1 VTLRDQH
8 PERDAGSMTT
18 TGHTDTSG
26 HGRIVVAYDGSPDA
40 QAALAW
46 AVRTALPTE
55 QAVVAVIA
63 TATDD
68 LVPERSLLAGDHLDE
83 AKESAERLLGESL
96 LAETAVELRPGPVVT
111 VLLQAAEDA
120 AMLVVG
126 SKGHGQVA
134 GAVIGSVS
142 QHLARHA
149 PCPVVVV
156 RPVTHP
162 AARRIVVGVDG
173 SGGSDAA
180 LEFAC
185 RRAEVTGEDVV
196 VLHGWRDGTAVG
208 TTRREIPSEFMDRI
222 AEEERLLA
230 EAVAGVRTDHPDVHL
245 ESEAIPV
252 VAWRALADASAAA
265 TLVVVGSRGRGAFTG
280 MLLGSVSQQV
290 LHHAQCPVAVVR

>member
-1 VTLRDQH
+1 
-8 PERDAGSMTT
+8 MTT
-18 TGHTDTSG
+18 NGHTDTPG

-40 QAALAW
+40 QTALTW
-46 AVRTALPTE
+46 AVRTALPGE
-55 QAVVAVIA
+55 QPVVAVIA

-68 LVPERSLLAGDHLDE
+68 LVPQRALLSGDQLDDVR
-83 AKESAERLLGESL
+83 KSAEHILGESL
-96 LAETAVELRPGPVVT
+96 LADTAVELRPGPAVP
-111 VLLQAAEDA
+111 VLLEAAEDA

-126 SKGHGQVA
+126 SRGHGQVA
-134 GAVIGSVS
+134 GVVTGSVS

-149 PCPVVVV
+149 SCPVVVV

-162 AARRIVVGVDG
+162 SARRIVVGVDG

-196 VLHGWRDGTAVG
+196 VLHGWRDGSAG
-208 TTRREIPSEFMDRI
+208 GATRREIPGEFMDRI
-222 AEEERLLA
+222 EEEERLLS
-230 EAVAGVRTDHPDVHL
+230 EAVAGVQAQHPDVHL

-265 TLVVVGSRGRGAFTG
+265 TLVVVGSRGRGAFAG

>member
-1 VTLRDQH
+1 
-8 PERDAGSMTT
+8 MTT

-40 QAALAW
+40 QTALTW
-46 AVRTALPTE
+46 AVRTALPAE
-55 QAVVAVIA
+55 QPVVAVIA
-63 TATDD
+63 TATDE
-68 LVPERSLLAGDHLDE
+68 LVPQRSLLAGDHLE
-83 AKESAERLLGESL
+83 EVKQSAERILDEAL
-96 LAETAVELRPGPVVT
+96 LANTAVELRPGPAVP
-111 VLLQAAEDA
+111 VLLEAAENA

-126 SKGHGQVA
+126 SRGHGQVA
-134 GAVIGSVS
+134 GAVTGSVS

-149 PCPVVVV
+149 PCPVVVA

-162 AARRIVVGVDG
+162 SAGRIVVGVDG

-196 VLHGWRDGTAVG
+196 VLHGWRDGSAGG
-208 TTRREIPSEFMDRI
+208 TTRRDIPGEFMDRI
-222 AEEERLLA
+222 AEEERLLS
-230 EAVAGVRTDHPDVHL
+230 EAVAGVQAAHPGVHL

-265 TLVVVGSRGRGAFTG
+265 TLVVVGSRGRGAFAG

>member
-1 VTLRDQH
+1 
-8 PERDAGSMTT
+8 MTT

-40 QAALAW
+40 QTALTW
-46 AVRTALPTE
+46 AVRTALLAE
-55 QAVVAVIA
+55 QPVVAVIA

-68 LVPERSLLAGDHLDE
+68 LVPQRSLLAGEHLEEVKQSAERILDE
-83 AKESAERLLGESL
+83 ALLENS
-96 LAETAVELRPGPVVT
+96 AVELRPGPAVP
-111 VLLQAAEDA
+111 VLLEAADDA

-126 SKGHGQVA
+126 SRGHGQVA
-134 GAVIGSVS
+134 GAVAGSVS

-149 PCPVVVV
+149 PCPVVVA

-162 AARRIVVGVDG
+162 SARRIVVGVDG

-196 VLHGWRDGTAVG
+196 VVHGWRDSSAGG
-208 TTRREIPSEFMDRI
+208 TTRREIPGEFMDRI
-222 AEEERLLA
+222 AEEERLLS
-230 EAVAGVRTDHPDVHL
+230 EAVAGVQAAHPDVHL

-265 TLVVVGSRGRGAFTG
+265 TLVVVGSRGRGAFAG

>member
-1 VTLRDQH
+1 
-8 PERDAGSMTT
+8 MTT
-18 TGHTDTSG
+18 TGPASGHTNTPD

-40 QAALAW
+40 QTALTW

-63 TATDD
+63 TASDD
-68 LVPERSLLAGDHLDE
+68 LLPQRSLLWGDHLDE
-83 AKESAERLLGESL
+83 VRRSAERILGEAL
-96 LAETAVELRPGPVVT
+96 LEHTSVELRPGPAVP
-111 VLLQAAEDA
+111 VLLEAAEGA

-126 SKGHGQVA
+126 SRGHGQVA
-134 GAVIGSVS
+134 GAVSGSVS

-162 AARRIVVGVDG
+162 SAARIVVGVDG
-173 SGGSDAA
+173 SGGSAAA

-185 RRAEVTGEDVV
+185 RRAEITGEDVV
-196 VLHGWRDGTAVG
+196 VLHGWRDAGAGG
-208 TTRREIPSEFMDRI
+208 TTRREIPGEFMDRI

-230 EAVAGVRTDHPDVHL
+230 EAVSGVRAEHPDVHL

-265 TLVVVGSRGRGAFTG
+265 TLVVVGSRGRGAFAG